1 MSTNIDGERAER
13 SARLPQCK
21 AANLV
26 ACSFE
31 PRKKDL
37 MISKIISRAACLREL
52 ASNPKSFSNCP
63 DLHGGVPN
71 LPVTRA
77 KGKACIA
84 LLGVGRIRAR
94 QQPDS
99 ESFGEPNFAL

>member
-1 MSTNIDGERAER
+1 
-13 SARLPQCK
+13 
-21 AANLV
+21 
-26 ACSFE
+26 
-31 PRKKDL
+31 

-63 DLHGGVPN
+63 DLRGGVPD
-71 LPVTRA
+71 LSGVTRP

-84 LLGVGRIRAR
+84 LLGFGRIRAR

-99 ESFGEPNFAL
+99 ESFGEPNIAL

>member
-1 MSTNIDGERAER
+1 MASVRRLRAL
-13 SARLPQCK
+13 AHQCK
-21 AANLV
+21 GAKLV

-63 DLHGGVPN
+63 DLHGGVPD
-71 LPVTRA
+71 LPEGSRPRGT
-77 KGKACIA
+77 ACIA
-84 LLGVGRIRAR
+84 RSGFGRIRAR

-99 ESFGEPNFAL
+99 KGFGEPNIAF

>member
-1 MSTNIDGERAER
+1 MASVR
-13 SARLPQCK
+13 RLRVLAHQCK
-21 AANLV
+21 AAKLD

-63 DLHGGVPN
+63 DLHGGVSD
-71 LPVTRA
+71 LPGVTRP

-84 LLGVGRIRAR
+84 QLGFGRIRAR

-99 ESFGEPNFAL
+99 ESFGEPSFAL